1 MIKTLIVMLPILAS
15 VVSAMYIGI
24 NYVNEFEVQFA
35 NQAEQIAQL
44 ENKLDR
50 QSGNFNSKVDEMGN
64 HHHDDM
70 RNIIENNKRSIEE
83 NVMTR
88 MDLLRRMIDEMS
100 RDKEEINNQIAEANR
115 ISTENRARM
124 EAMFSTVERKVSDDV
139 FHSLKQQV
147 ETIGHKHEDAV
158 RMWLELERR
167 INELDNK

>member
-35 NQAEQIAQL
+35 NQAEQIAEL

-50 QSGNFNSKVDEMGN
+50 QSGNFNSRVDEMGN

-100 RDKEEINNQIAEANR
+100 RDKEEINHQIAEANR
-115 ISTENRARM
+115 ISTENRARLD
-124 EAMFSTVERKVSDDV
+124 AMYSTVERKVSEDI

-147 ETIGHKHEDAV
+147 ETMGHKHEDSI

-167 INELDNK
+167 INEHHN